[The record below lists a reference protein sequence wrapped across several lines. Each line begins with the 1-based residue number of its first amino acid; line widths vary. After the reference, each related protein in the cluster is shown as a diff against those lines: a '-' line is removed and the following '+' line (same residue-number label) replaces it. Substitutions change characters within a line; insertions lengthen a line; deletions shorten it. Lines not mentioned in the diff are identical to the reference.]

1 MQAVYMDPLVFDY
14 LDFPNIKERDSTSR
28 PAIRFVLE
36 YKGTK
41 MPYLGLVD
49 SGADKSI
56 SFAIMGASLGIK
68 FNESQLTPISGIGAE
83 DEFAYKYGVNLI
95 VDNHHILP
103 VLIHWI
109 QRPFNPNKDIP
120 LIVGRE
126 LFAEF
131 NITFKHKDKKLI
143 LEKN

>member
-1 MQAVYMDPLVFDY
+1 MGPLVFDY
-14 LDFPNIKERDSTSR
+14 LDFPNIKERDPTSR

-36 YKGTK
+36 HKGAK
-41 MPYLGLVD
+41 MPFIGLID

-56 SFAIMGASLGIK
+56 SFAIMGVSLGIK
-68 FNESQLTPISGIGAE
+68 FDESQLTPISGIGAE
-83 DEFAYKYGVNLI
+83 DEWTYKHGINLI
-95 VDNHHILP
+95 VGGHSFP

-109 QRPFNPNKDIP
+109 QRQFNPDKDIP
-120 LIVGRE
+120 LIIGRE

-131 NITFKHKDKKLI
+131 NITFKHKDRKLI